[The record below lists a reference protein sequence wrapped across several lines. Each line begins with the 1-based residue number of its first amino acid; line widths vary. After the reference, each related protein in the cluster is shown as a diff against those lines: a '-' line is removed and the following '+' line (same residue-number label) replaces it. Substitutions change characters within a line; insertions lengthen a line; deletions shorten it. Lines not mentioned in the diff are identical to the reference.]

1 MRTKQFATIDFIC
14 DQTYPF
20 FAGDENEIAT
30 FSSDW
35 GKTKVRKIYLHH
47 HCVSIEGT
55 FKRGGMISWS
65 RPDPDLPDFEK
76 LRKPD
81 LLISTFFQIKKSW
94 SSNLDFLISTWSRPD
109 LERINGQLFS
119 PMNKG
124 RKSSNLMKSIREKI
138 ILLQYVHEFLK
149 LLGKRLCLFDMSFY
163 KFAKRLYLYKSLFPL
178 GSFINIHFD
187 DNYLS
192 Q

>member
-1 MRTKQFATIDFIC
+1 MAQYITIHSLKPQFYETE
-14 DQTYPF
+14 T
-20 FAGDENEIAT
+20 
-30 FSSDW
+30 
-35 GKTKVRKIYLHH
+35 VRVVI
-47 HCVSIEGT
+47 
-55 FKRGGMISWS
+55 GGGLISWS

-76 LRKPD
+76 SRKPD

>member
-1 MRTKQFATIDFIC
+1 M
-14 DQTYPF
+14 
-20 FAGDENEIAT
+20 
-30 FSSDW
+30 
-35 GKTKVRKIYLHH
+35 
-47 HCVSIEGT
+47 
-55 FKRGGMISWS
+55 GGMISWS

-94 SSNLDFLISTWSRPD
+94 SSNLDFLISTWSRPDLDLISTWSRPD

-163 KFAKRLYLYKSLFPL
+163 KFAKRLYLYNIYM
-178 GSFINIHFD
+178 SFSSGVF
-187 DNYLS
+187 Y
-192 Q
+192 

>member
-1 MRTKQFATIDFIC
+1 MKRT
-14 DQTYPF
+14 F
-20 FAGDENEIAT
+20 FVKYE
-30 FSSDW
+30 FMW
-35 GKTKVRKIYLHH
+35 
-47 HCVSIEGT
+47 
-55 FKRGGMISWS
+55 GGMISWS

-76 LRKPD
+76 SRKPD

-149 LLGKRLCLFDMSFY
+149 LLGKRLCLFDM
-163 KFAKRLYLYKSLFPL
+163 ASLQKDYTCTILHLWNLFMNFL
-178 GSFINIHFD
+178 SNNQ
-187 DNYLS
+187 NYTK
-192 Q
+192 